1 MRRVLIL
8 SLLALTAC
16 DNWKPAHKPA
26 EPPTVAQETASQA
39 SDFSKPILARGN
51 EPFWSLK
58 IDGVTFTLTR
68 PGEPD
73 VVFKAPGAMITPGK
87 ATWEAKGPEGKTL
100 TATLF
105 VSDCS
110 DGMSDQHYPMTAEVT
125 LERQTLNGCAA
136 KVSEMPKEARAGG

>member
-1 MRRVLIL
+1 MRRTIL
-8 SLLALTAC
+8 LLALTLAAC
-16 DNWKPAHKPA
+16 DNWKPAHKPPEA
-26 EPPTVAQETASQA
+26 PTPAQEAVTQA

-58 IDGVTFTLTR
+58 IDGVTFTLSR

-73 VVFKAPGAMITPGK
+73 VVFQAPGAQITPGK
-87 ATWEAKGPEGKTL
+87 AIWTAKAADGRTL

-110 DGMSDQHYPMTAEVT
+110 DGMSEQQYPMTAEVALGDRT
-125 LERQTLNGCAA
+125 LRGCAGKA
-136 KVSEMPKEARAGG
+136 SEMTSRPSPG